1 MGKIKQLF
9 MEQREKALEKIP
21 YPIPE
26 EKPTIIA
33 ARITAMPKEMFDPM
47 PMVMVK
53 YEDDP
58 TTEHVLFEYYP
69 DEISF
74 SADEFIGLTDEQARR
89 LKFTKDREYLRT

>member
-1 MGKIKQLF
+1 MN
-9 MEQREKALEKIP
+9 RERERQP

-26 EKPTIIA
+26 QKPTIIA

-58 TTEHVLFEYYP
+58 TTEYVLFEYYP
-69 DEISF
+69 DEIRF
-74 SADEFIGLTDEQARR
+74 SAEEFIGLTDDQARS
-89 LKFTKDREYLRT
+89 LKFTKDREYLRS

>member
-1 MGKIKQLF
+1 MKELF
-9 MEQREKALEKIP
+9 MEQRQKTLDKMP

-26 EKPTIIA
+26 QKPTIIA

-58 TTEHVLFEYYP
+58 ETEYVLFEYYP

-74 SADEFIGLTDEQARR
+74 SADEFIGLTNEQARR
-89 LKFTKDREYLRT
+89 LKYTKDREYLRS